1 MYISG
6 TRFNF
11 ESRLHQLPATSG
23 ELRTGFLVEASGYA
37 CQLSGSGV
45 IVKWNREFQKRG
57 EAIYKSEDYYFAKAI
72 SIPVFNAPSLNY
84 NASSVPTITWT
95 GTPSYRANVEI
106 EYQAVG
112 DTEWLLLDTVPS
124 TTTSYDVTDY
134 GSSNFRT
141 RFINNLCVSSYS
153 NVVTFP

>member
-37 CQLSGSGV
+37 CNSTSGV
-45 IVKWNREFQKRG
+45 ITKWNREFQKRG
-57 EAIYKSEDYYFAKAI
+57 EAIYKGEDYYFAKAI
-72 SIPVFNAPSLNY
+72 SIPVFNAPSLTY
-84 NASSVPTITWT
+84 TAQSAPTLNWT
-95 GTPSYRANVEI
+95 GVPSYSANVEI
-106 EYQAVG
+106 EFQAIG
-112 DTEWLLLDTVPS
+112 NTDWLQLDVVPS
-124 TTTSYDVTDY
+124 TVTSYDVTDY
-134 GSSNFRT
+134 GSSNFRVK
-141 RFINNLCVSSYS
+141 FSNNLCVSSYS